1 MAATHA
7 TESQPFLLGHSAAR
21 RALATA
27 LRGGHLHHAW
37 ILHGPVGVG
46 KMRAAQALARIVLD
60 PTATAANMDA
70 LEPPTGT
77 PVAALIQA
85 GTHPDYHVICKE
97 LAAVS
102 ESRELRERKQLN
114 IPLDLLRERMLG
126 GVDGEGRHH
135 ESAVFRTAAMG
146 HGKVFVVDEAELLDP
161 DAQNAMLKTLEEPPA
176 NTTMVLVTSRE
187 DRLLPTVRSRCQR
200 VAFGP
205 LDAAAMAAWWERSG
219 VEVPADERAFVDA
232 FAEGAPGMV
241 QRAVQFGLAGWH
253 KELSPL
259 LDQLESGAYPPML
272 ADRLGELVEGVAKT
286 VVDQDEHASKDAA
299 NRLGTRLLARML
311 GLRVRAALKAAADDA
326 HALARALAAQDVLAD
341 FEFQVRSNVNL
352 KHALSNLVAQ
362 WGARTAARGEHA
374 GRGR

>member
-1 MAATHA
+1 
-7 TESQPFLLGHSAAR
+7 
-21 RALATA
+21 
-27 LRGGHLHHAW
+27 
-37 ILHGPVGVG
+37 
-46 KMRAAQALARIVLD
+46 
-60 PTATAANMDA
+60 
-70 LEPPTGT
+70 
-77 PVAALIQA
+77 
-85 GTHPDYHVICKE
+85 
-97 LAAVS
+97 
-102 ESRELRERKQLN
+102 
-114 IPLDLLRERMLG
+114 
-126 GVDGEGRHH
+126 
-135 ESAVFRTAAMG
+135 
-146 HGKVFVVDEAELLDP
+146 
-161 DAQNAMLKTLEEPPA
+161 
-176 NTTMVLVTSRE
+176 
-187 DRLLPTVRSRCQR
+187 
-200 VAFGP
+200 
-205 LDAAAMAAWWERSG
+205 
-219 VEVPADERAFVDA
+219 
-232 FAEGAPGMV
+232 MV